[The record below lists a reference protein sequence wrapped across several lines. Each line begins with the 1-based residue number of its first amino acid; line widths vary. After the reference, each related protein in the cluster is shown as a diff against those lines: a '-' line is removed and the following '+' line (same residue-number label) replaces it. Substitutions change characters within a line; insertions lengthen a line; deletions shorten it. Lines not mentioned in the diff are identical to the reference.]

1 MSSSAIFDQSYYL
14 SQNADVTLAISQGHF
29 ASALDHFSQFGGKEL
44 RAPNSSFNPNYYA
57 INNADVLNAVSQGVF
72 ASVFVHYQS
81 FGESENRAPNTNL
94 ASFDEASYLAANT
107 DVAAAVT
114 AGSFSSALDHFISFG
129 QAEARTGSG
138 VTEAANP
145 GTSSS
150 LTTGVDS
157 VTGTTGSDT
166 ISGTTGNADPTIG
179 AGDQIDGGAGT
190 DTFAITVTGTT
201 AATVAGVSLTNV
213 ETVRLSDTSTAATT
227 INLAGQSGVTTISS
241 FGSAHTGAL
250 ASFTNVGTIA
260 ALSLSNTSSN
270 GTYNIGYTSGATSGT
285 NTQAITLDTAAST
298 GDVTIDGI
306 EVFNVSAT
314 GSSTLALD
322 GNSATTVNVSASDA
336 TTIDLNAADNT
347 NLTTVTGAGSAGAI
361 TFVMNPNLSDLSVT
375 GGDGNDIIDTSSGA
389 FGTSDTIDGGA
400 GTGDTVRYIAA
411 ADTASAAIGAT
422 GATISNVEVLE
433 LQANDDA
440 GAGSANDITA
450 DMDIADGVTSIL
462 LDSNDTEFAS
472 VFTLQDLSVAQAAAI
487 TVQSVSGTTNGTNIE
502 LDLKDGAG
510 SADSASITAAV
521 ASGNVI
527 TVGDANGD
535 IENLTVAMNGD
546 VASALTLDASDFSTG
561 TSASLT
567 VTGGS
572 AGRAMTITQTTS
584 NVVADTVTMSG
595 VASDISMTMG
605 AANQTITTGSGDDT
619 ITFGTNYTSADTVDG
634 GAGNDRIV
642 IDPASTIATAGTV
655 TNVEELEIGATA
667 TVSVNVA
674 SMAIPEVILQA
685 QNGIT
690 NVVTLANASAVT
702 DIGVS
707 SGATNLDDFN
717 GVTFSGTGFAGTS
730 DAITITGNI
739 ADNAATTGAFNLAG
753 IESININVTA
763 TGDADVFTVGNLVNN
778 AVNTMTVTSTGFTA
792 TNTVQG
798 VVLGSVGDG
807 ANGMSAFDA
816 SGADTGVSVTLADMS
831 ANSTVTG
838 SGFRDLFVM
847 TGSAAGSFVNSGAG
861 NDTITSSGN
870 GDTIDGEGGAD
881 TIKSVAGAD
890 TITGGAGN
898 DTIEVRA
905 AGADSITL
913 GTGIDT
919 LRIGTAV
926 TNQTPDIQTITVTDF
941 TAGAGGDVFDLGDA
955 NGDDGAIVAAYI
967 AGVTS
972 ESGLTIDTSA
982 NGDVTV
988 STGLIIMAGQAAAAG
1003 LSVANAVTILND
1015 RDGAGGTGGIMKLTI
1030 NSDDFLVAI
1039 SDGTNVG
1046 IFHIEGD
1053 TINTTVDAADVD
1065 LVATLNNVT
1074 IGNLVS
1080 ANFADFV

>member
-14 SQNADVTLAISQGHF
+14 SENADVTLAISQGHF
-29 ASALDHFSQFGGKEL
+29 ASALDHFNQFGGKEL

-72 ASVFVHYQS
+72 ANVFVHYQA
-81 FGESENRAPNTNL
+81 FGEAENRAPNTNL
-94 ASFDEASYLAANT
+94 STFDSASYLEANA

-114 AGSFSSALDHFISFG
+114 AGSFSSALDHFIAFG

-157 VTGTTGSDT
+157 ITGTTGSDT

-179 AGDQIDGGAGT
+179 AGDQIDGGSGT
-190 DTFAITVTGTT
+190 DTFAITVTGAA
-201 AATVAGVSLTNV
+201 AATVAGVSLTSI

-227 INLAGQSGVTTISS
+227 VNLAGQSGITTISS
-241 FGSAHTGAL
+241 FGSAQTAL
-250 ASFTNVGTIA
+250 ASFTNVGAIA
-260 ALSLSNTSSN
+260 ALNLSNTSST
-270 GTYNIGYTSGATSGT
+270 GTYNIGYTAAVTSGT
-285 NTQAITLDTAAST
+285 NTQSIVLDTAAST

-306 EVFNVSAT
+306 EVFNISAS
-314 GSSTLALD
+314 GASRIALD
-322 GNSATTVNVSASDA
+322 GNSSTTVNVTASDA
-336 TTIDLNAADNT
+336 TTIDLDAADNT
-347 NLTTVTGAGSAGAI
+347 NLATVTGAGSAGAI
-361 TFVMNPNLSDLSVT
+361 TFVVNSNLSDLSVT
-375 GGDGNDIIDTSSGA
+375 GGDGNDTIDTSAGA
-389 FGTSDTIDGGA
+389 FGTNDTIDGGA
-400 GTGDTVRYIAA
+400 GTGDTIRYQAA
-411 ADTASAAIGAT
+411 ANTASAAIGAT

-440 GAGSANDITA
+440 NAGTANDITV
-450 DMDIADGVTSIL
+450 DMDIADGVTSVL

-472 VFTLQDLSVAQAAAI
+472 VFTVQDLSAAQAGAI
-487 TVQSVSGTTNGTNIE
+487 SVQSVAGTTNGTNIE
-502 LDLKDGAG
+502 LDLKDGTG
-510 SADSASITAAV
+510 SADSASVTAAV
-521 ASGNVI
+521 AAGNVI
-527 TVGDANGD
+527 TVGDANGN
-535 IENLTVAMNGD
+535 IENLTVALNGD
-546 VASALTLDASDFSTG
+546 VASALTLDDSDFSTG

-605 AANQTITTGSGDDT
+605 TANQTITTGTGDDT

-634 GAGNDRIV
+634 GDGNDRIV

-702 DIGVS
+702 DINVS
-707 SGATNLDDFN
+707 SGGTNLDDFN
-717 GVTFSGTGFAGTS
+717 GVTFSGSGFAGTA
-730 DAITITGNI
+730 DAITITGNV

-753 IESININVTA
+753 IEAITINVTA
-763 TGDADVFTVGNLVNN
+763 TSDANLFTVGNLVNN
-778 AVNTMTVTSTGFTA
+778 AVNTMTVTSTGFTD

-807 ANGMSAFDA
+807 ANGMTAFDA
-816 SGADTGVSVTLADMS
+816 SGADTGVNVTLADMA

-838 SGFRDLFVM
+838 SAFRDVFVM
-847 TGSAAGSFVNSGAG
+847 TGSAAGSFVNAGAG
-861 NDTITSSGN
+861 NDTLTSSGN

-881 TIKSVAGAD
+881 TINSAAGAD
-890 TITGGAGN
+890 TISGGAGN
-898 DTIEVRA
+898 DTIQVRA

-919 LRIGTAV
+919 VRIGTAV
-926 TNQTPDIQTITVTDF
+926 TNQTPDITTITVTDF

-955 NGDDGAIVAAYI
+955 DGDDAAIVANYI

-988 STGLIIMAGQAAAAG
+988 TTGLVVMSGQAAAAG

-1015 RDGAGGTGGIMKLTI
+1015 RDGAAGVGGAMKLSI
-1030 NSDDFLVAI
+1030 NSDDFLVAL